1 MATNAR
7 HMVGIRPVDVFDVL
21 RNGESYGDW
30 VVGTRRVREA
40 SANWPGPG
48 AALHYEVGYS
58 ALRKGDRTLSVAY
71 QPDELL
77 ELEVQ
82 AWPFG
87 SIRVVITADAVAD
100 GTKVVIEEGPKE
112 GVLTAVPSPLVDA
125 AIGLRN
131 VETLRRLEKHA
142 QRVRGTS

>member
-1 MATNAR
+1 MAG
-7 HMVGIRPVDVFDVL
+7 VRPVDVFDVL
-21 RNGESYGDW
+21 RNGETYGDW

-40 SANWPGPG
+40 SDRWPEPG

-71 QPDELL
+71 EPDRLL

-87 SIRVVITADAVAD
+87 SIQVVITTEAVEG
-100 GTKVVIEEGPKE
+100 GTRVVLEEGPKR
-112 GVLTAVPSPLVDA
+112 GVLNAVPTPVVDA

-142 QRVRGTS
+142 QRARGTSSSNRGL